1 MFVNITDT
9 GACHLNMTIW
19 YYDNISISRDEY
31 YSCSVRSETPR
42 VVAYCDNPHKRKWV
56 EIICFTFRECIFL
69 EPFSDFFSSKK
80 TVLDPCKNLTIWSD
94 VCFSIKDYLQ
104 RKIPWFV
111 KKNKP
116 EKASAWAQVL
126 VSRFLCCKSL
136 KNLQQKSQRCRDC
149 VSPLYQ

>member
-56 EIICFTFRECIFL
+56 LHFQRMHLFGTFFIL
-69 EPFSDFFSSKK
+69 FSSKK
-80 TVLDPCKNLTIWSD
+80 TVQKFYGLKGGLLFHQRLFAKKKTLIC
-94 VCFSIKDYLQ
+94 IK
-104 RKIPWFV
+104 K
-111 KKNKP
+111 KP
-116 EKASAWAQVL
+116 ENASAWAQVL

-149 VSPLYQ
+149 VSALYQ